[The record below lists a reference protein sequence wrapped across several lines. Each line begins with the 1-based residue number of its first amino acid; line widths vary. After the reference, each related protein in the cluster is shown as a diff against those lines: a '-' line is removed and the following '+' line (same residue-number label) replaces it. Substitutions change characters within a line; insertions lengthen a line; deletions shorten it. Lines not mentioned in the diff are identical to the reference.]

1 MEISSAAVTRARTHT
16 RTVPAWS
23 VRTAPPR
30 RHVRERIRTLP
41 ALSGFGPRAW
51 ALAALV
57 VASLLW
63 IPILVVGAHVLTPA
77 GETWSHLVDTVLF
90 RYIGNSALL
99 VAGTVALA
107 FTIGVGAAW
116 LVTATEFRGRRIVE
130 SMLILPLAVP
140 AYVAA
145 YTYAGM
151 LDVTGPMQ
159 RIVRALV
166 PALSD
171 SVLHIPVAGPKAAML
186 IFALV
191 LYPYVYVIARAS
203 FRRQSRTV
211 LEASRVLGRSAWST
225 FLRVALPLARP
236 AVVAGLVLVA
246 LEVLNDYG
254 TVRFL
259 GVTTFTTG
267 IFRAWSGMGDLDAA
281 VRLAGMLLLFVLA
294 VLLIERVQRGRR
306 RTDAG
311 IETDMP
317 MRRWELRGA
326 RGAAAFLF
334 CALPILFGFLV
345 PVAQLAY
352 WAVRTASRVVNAQFV
367 QLVINSFSL
376 AIGAALLGVGLA
388 LVVAYATRVVNGRA
402 VKAAA
407 RVAVLGY
414 SVPGAVIAIGVL
426 APLSALDR
434 GLGFMSASVFGIST
448 GVLLGG
454 TVAALVYAYAVRF
467 MAVAYLPIEAGFD
480 RECRDLDAASRTLGV
495 GTTGT
500 LRRVGLPLLR
510 AALLGAAIL
519 VFVDVLKELPAT
531 LILRPFNFDT
541 LATKAFQLA
550 SDEQIA
556 ESACAALILIG
567 AGVLPVIGLDRL
579 LGGRSTR

>member
-1 MEISSAAVTRARTHT
+1 MEIGPAAAMRARTYA
-16 RTVPAWS
+16 RMLPARSVP
-23 VRTAPPR
+23 VAPPR
-30 RHVRERIRTLP
+30 RHVRDRVRSLP
-41 ALSGFGPRAW
+41 ARSGFGPGVWAFA
-51 ALAALV
+51 ALAIAG
-57 VASLLW
+57 LLW
-63 IPILVVGAHVLTPA
+63 VPILVVGAHVLTPA
-77 GETWSHLVDTVLF
+77 GETWAHLAETVLVS
-90 RYIGNSALL
+90 YVGSSALL

-116 LVTATEFRGRRIVE
+116 LVTACDFRGRRVVE

-159 RIVRALV
+159 RVIRTLV
-166 PALSD
+166 PSLSD
-171 SVLHIPVAGPKAAML
+171 SVLHVTVAGPRVAML

-225 FLRVALPLARP
+225 FLHVALPLARP
-236 AVVAGLVLVA
+236 AVVAGLLLVA

-267 IFRAWSGMGDLDAA
+267 IFRAWSGLGDLDAA

-294 VLLIERVQRGRR
+294 MLLIERVQRGRR

-311 IETDMP
+311 SETDMP

-334 CALPILFGFLV
+334 CAVPVLFGFLV
-345 PVAQLAY
+345 PVAQLGY
-352 WAVRTASRVVNAQFV
+352 WALRTASRVIDARFV
-367 QLVINSFSL
+367 QLVVNSFSL

-388 LVVAYATRVVNGRA
+388 LVVAYAARVVNGRA

-434 GLGFMSASVFGIST
+434 GLGIMSASVFGIST

-467 MAVAYLPIEAGFD
+467 MAVAYLPIEAGFE

-510 AALLGAAIL
+510 GALLGAAIL

-556 ESACAALILIG
+556 ESASAALILIG

-579 LGGRSTR
+579 LGGRAAR

>member
-1 MEISSAAVTRARTHT
+1 MGRVQGGYAESLASGRVERRGRTDLRRGGMEIVLRPVRAL
-16 RTVPAWS
+16 
-23 VRTAPPR
+23 R
-30 RHVRERIRTLP
+30 RRFG
-41 ALSGFGPRAW
+41 SGAQLW
-51 ALAALV
+51 AIAALA

-63 IPILVVGAHVLTPA
+63 IPILVVGSHLLTPA
-77 GETWSHLVDTVLF
+77 GVTWRHMADTVLPG
-90 RYIGNSALL
+90 YIGSSALL
-99 VAGTVALA
+99 VSGTVALA
-107 FTIGVGAAW
+107 FVLGVGAAW
-116 LVTATEFRGRRIVE
+116 LVTACDFRGRRIVE

-145 YTYAGM
+145 YTYSGM

-166 PALSD
+166 PGMAD
-171 SVLHIPVAGPKAAML
+171 SVLHVSVAGPRAAML

-191 LYPYVYVIARAS
+191 LYPYVYVVARAS

-225 FLRVALPLARP
+225 FVRVALPLARP

-259 GVTTFTTG
+259 GVTTFTSG

-345 PVAQLAY
+345 P
-352 WAVRTASRVVNAQFV
+352 
-367 QLVINSFSL
+367 
-376 AIGAALLGVGLA
+376 
-388 LVVAYATRVVNGRA
+388 
-402 VKAAA
+402 
-407 RVAVLGY
+407 
-414 SVPGAVIAIGVL
+414 
-426 APLSALDR
+426 
-434 GLGFMSASVFGIST
+434 
-448 GVLLGG
+448 
-454 TVAALVYAYAVRF
+454 
-467 MAVAYLPIEAGFD
+467 
-480 RECRDLDAASRTLGV
+480 
-495 GTTGT
+495 
-500 LRRVGLPLLR
+500 
-510 AALLGAAIL
+510 
-519 VFVDVLKELPAT
+519 
-531 LILRPFNFDT
+531 
-541 LATKAFQLA
+541 
-550 SDEQIA
+550 
-556 ESACAALILIG
+556 
-567 AGVLPVIGLDRL
+567 
-579 LGGRSTR
+579 